1 MTINLLIKKLRIEN
15 KEFITSEELKAY
27 CKATGKDYT
36 SAVRYF
42 IKKKYV
48 IRIFRGIFYLRSL
61 EELKL
66 GRTKYNHLEL
76 VSKGLEI
83 KKVRNWYFGLHTAL
97 KHNNMT
103 HEHFSIEEVISDSL
117 SRPRPMSIAG
127 YKFRFVKL
135 SPRLLGFGVKEEG
148 GMKYSDPEKTILD
161 FVYIWRYNGM
171 PAEKIAADITEWSRG
186 TTKSKLSS
194 YARRYPAT
202 VRAVIE
208 SLR

>member
-1 MTINLLIKKLRIEN
+1 MTINLLIKKPRIEN
-15 KEFITSEELKAY
+15 KEFITSDELKTH
-27 CKATGKDYT
+27 CKATGADYT

-61 EELKL
+61 EEIKL

-103 HEHFSIEEVISDSL
+103 HEHLSIED
-117 SRPRPMSIAG
+117 
-127 YKFRFVKL
+127 
-135 SPRLLGFGVKEEG
+135 
-148 GMKYSDPEKTILD
+148 
-161 FVYIWRYNGM
+161 
-171 PAEKIAADITEWSRG
+171 
-186 TTKSKLSS
+186 
-194 YARRYPAT
+194 
-202 VRAVIE
+202 VIE
-208 SLR
+208 NEVRHVLGESVASADERKGRNDCSGRSRIVNHN